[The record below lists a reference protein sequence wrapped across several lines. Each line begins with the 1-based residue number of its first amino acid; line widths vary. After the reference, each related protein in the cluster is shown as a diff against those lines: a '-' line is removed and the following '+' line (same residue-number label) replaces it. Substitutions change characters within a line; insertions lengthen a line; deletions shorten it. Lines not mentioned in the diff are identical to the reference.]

1 MSINRITGLASG
13 IDTESMI
20 KDLMKLE
27 KSKIDNTERDK
38 ILYEWEQ
45 EAYRD
50 VTKSIQAFQS
60 EYFDLL
66 NPETNFRSKSAFSE
80 YTESVQVAGE
90 DVSYVSVQG
99 QAGIQNY
106 NHTIGS
112 ITQLA
117 TKDKWTSDSVGIGNL
132 SGDDFN
138 LLSLPSSLEFS
149 LTIDGNTESISIADT
164 SGVADKD
171 DLVALIDAEIQ
182 SEFGADYAGIVGADA
197 TEDAIYFRLNGSEIT
212 IMETSGNE
220 NDLSWLG
227 FESGD
232 SSTDYSDKS
241 LFGLLGITNSEL
253 ETMSIND
260 VSLTDLGI
268 TQGSTI
274 SELTTAI
281 NSSSDVNVS
290 FYYNSTS
297 DSFSLTA
304 NDYGSANE
312 IEMSA
317 DFMTEFGFVD
327 DASHHDVGQ
336 NAMLELN
343 GTSIVKSSNTFSIE
357 GVQFSL
363 NNTYDGVDGDINVA
377 VDTDTDAIKEKI
389 ESFVETYNGLVG
401 SISGKLSEKK
411 NYDYE
416 PLTTEEKE
424 ALSEEEIER
433 WEDKAK
439 SGLLRNDSVLSK
451 MLTDMRI
458 SLYESVEGVGLT
470 LADIGIQTTDN
481 YKEGGKLV
489 IDDEKLT
496 EALENSYDDVVSL
509 FTNESDKE
517 YLDTDNL
524 SERYQENGLA
534 YRLYDIMQNNVRI
547 TRDSSGSKGTL
558 LEKAGI
564 DGDTSNTNNLLSE
577 QIVDL
582 ELRIDDLWDNYYDQE
597 ERYYIMFGNMEAA
610 LSEMQSQSSSLM
622 AQLG

>member
-1 MSINRITGLASG
+1 
-13 IDTESMI
+13 
-20 KDLMKLE
+20 
-27 KSKIDNTERDK
+27 
-38 ILYEWEQ
+38 
-45 EAYRD
+45 
-50 VTKSIQAFQS
+50 
-60 EYFDLL
+60 
-66 NPETNFRSKSAFSE
+66 
-80 YTESVQVAGE
+80 
-90 DVSYVSVQG
+90 
-99 QAGIQNY
+99 
-106 NHTIGS
+106 
-112 ITQLA
+112 
-117 TKDKWTSDSVGIGNL
+117 
-132 SGDDFN
+132 
-138 LLSLPSSLEFS
+138 
-149 LTIDGNTESISIADT
+149 
-164 SGVADKD
+164 
-171 DLVALIDAEIQ
+171 
-182 SEFGADYAGIVGADA
+182 
-197 TEDAIYFRLNGSEIT
+197 
-212 IMETSGNE
+212 
-220 NDLSWLG
+220 
-227 FESGD
+227 
-232 SSTDYSDKS
+232 
-241 LFGLLGITNSEL
+241 
-253 ETMSIND
+253 
-260 VSLTDLGI
+260 
-268 TQGSTI
+268 
-274 SELTTAI
+274 
-281 NSSSDVNVS
+281 
-290 FYYNSTS
+290 
-297 DSFSLTA
+297 
-304 NDYGSANE
+304 
-312 IEMSA
+312 
-317 DFMTEFGFVD
+317 MTEFGFVD